1 MTVRPVI
8 ALIIYRRIG
17 QPIRLH
23 VGLSSKACSKG
34 KEVEDEL
41 IHTEVTKRNGNG
53 EKNCGIQSFSYP
65 TSHHMPAK
73 EKGNA
78 LSLFPFLWSLE
89 QPRLCDIL
97 TLSNTHIIPI
107 WKLFWSFHDIKR
119 DRWGIGSLDPLLVYS
134 LPPLRIRL
142 LKWSGFACTLYW
154 PARLPRP
161 YLACEFPSLLLA
173 CEFCQNH
180 EMFWATCLL

>member
-1 MTVRPVI
+1 MDTTTTGGWRWI
-8 ALIIYRRIG
+8 NTHWSYQEEWKWGKKLW
-17 QPIRLH
+17 H
-23 VGLSSKACSKG
+23 SKLLLPNVTSYACKG
-34 KEVEDEL
+34 ERECLVP
-41 IHTEVTKRNGNG
+41 
-53 EKNCGIQSFSYP
+53 FS
-65 TSHHMPAK
+65 
-73 EKGNA
+73 
-78 LSLFPFLWSLE
+78 FLWSLE